1 MQQKKG
7 DIDEWYT
14 MYTIQKG
21 ACTAKM
27 YYDLCLYQCEFS
39 IVMHNRR
46 VFRRRVSE
54 RSIER
59 MTIKM
64 NNFVQ
69 IKRADIFI

>member
-7 DIDEWYT
+7 DIDELYT

-27 YYDLCLYQCEFS
+27 YYDLCKYQCEFC

-46 VFRRRVSE
+46 VLEEEYPRGVSKE
-54 RSIER
+54 
-59 MTIKM
+59 
-64 NNFVQ
+64 
-69 IKRADIFI
+69 